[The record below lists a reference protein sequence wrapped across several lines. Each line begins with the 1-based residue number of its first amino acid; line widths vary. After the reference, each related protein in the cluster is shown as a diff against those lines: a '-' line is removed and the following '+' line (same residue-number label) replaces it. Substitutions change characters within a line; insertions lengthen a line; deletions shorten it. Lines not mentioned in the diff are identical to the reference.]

1 MHGGEGLPGGPM
13 GDTMGDR
20 HELEEYQDE
29 AYFDPRQGP
38 RAFDSKLLREAV
50 TILPARK
57 PLVLS
62 RHDSVT
68 EAVRAM
74 KSERRGVVLVT
85 EDGGPATPVV
95 GIFSERD
102 VLLRIVDGGRNPA
115 VLPLADVMTPDPEC
129 LHDDQTIAEVLN
141 LMSVGGFRHVP
152 VVDDGGRPVFV
163 VSVKDVVQFMV
174 EAFPRE
180 VLNLGGGHQRQRE
193 GG

>member
-1 MHGGEGLPGGPM
+1 M

-38 RAFDSKLLREAV
+38 RAFDSKLLREPV

-74 KSERRGVVLVT
+74 KSERRGVILVT